1 MNRYEKINNI
11 ENLQKLEKSLTKLL
25 NEAKDNL
32 QKALVSELPILICTM
47 ETEEDIHFVYY
58 LGDLDRIR
66 VTDELL
72 PNTLDFQSKL
82 NCQYNMGEVAHAQE
96 YLNSLINE
104 IISKHDVHNWI
115 EVSILLAKKIEEKET
130 NKKHR

>member
-82 NCQYNMGEVAHAQE
+82 NCQYNMGEVAHTQE

-104 IISKHDVHNWI
+104 IINKNDVHNWI
-115 EVSILLAKKIEEKET
+115 EVSILLAKRIEEKET